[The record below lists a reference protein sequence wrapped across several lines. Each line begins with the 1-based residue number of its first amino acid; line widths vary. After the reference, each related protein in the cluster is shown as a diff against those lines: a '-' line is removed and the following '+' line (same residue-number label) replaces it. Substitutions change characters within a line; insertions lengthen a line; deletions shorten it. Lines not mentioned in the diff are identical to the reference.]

1 MSGAENGGASSGG
14 GSGRRRSL
22 GRQNTVE
29 DQALNMIHREVI
41 DLHKHIKHGI
51 NSFIFCWRKC
61 LSFKRCKTEF
71 LIIFIAFKLLLDF

>member
-1 MSGAENGGASSGG
+1 MSGVENGGASSGG

-41 DLHKHIKHGI
+41 GFIKI
-51 NSFIFCWRKC
+51 
-61 LSFKRCKTEF
+61 F
-71 LIIFIAFKLLLDF
+71 LIQWNGVNRFIILFEKKF

>member
-41 DLHKHIKHGI
+41 G
-51 NSFIFCWRKC
+51 F
-61 LSFKRCKTEF
+61 
-71 LIIFIAFKLLLDF
+71 